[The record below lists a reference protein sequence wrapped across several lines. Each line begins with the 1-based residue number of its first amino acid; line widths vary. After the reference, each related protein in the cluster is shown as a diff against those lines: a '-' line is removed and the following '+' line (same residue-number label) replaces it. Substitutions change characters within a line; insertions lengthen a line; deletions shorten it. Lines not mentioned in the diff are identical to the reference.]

1 MSAAAAAPDPG
12 VRCGR
17 RLPGP
22 GPSRRVRLRRS
33 LSVRCAEARQCT
45 DALIGIALHATATAA
60 SGAEHGGT
68 HGARR
73 AHGDVAAP
81 RHTDIPERVPGTAR
95 GRLRVLPFL
104 TARRA
109 PTVAA
114 PVRALKR
121 LPLMVVAALL
131 APAGA
136 LAVTDVD
143 RLAVYRDFR
152 TAFDAR
158 HYPDALPLAT
168 KLVELTEEQ
177 FGASDRALVNPLCN
191 LGTTQYRLG
200 DYKHAEDS
208 YVRSVKIAA
217 DTGGNGDR
225 LLLRPLHGLGA
236 TYYVTRQ
243 FEDASVTLQR
253 ALDLS
258 RNLDGLLNPGQLT
271 ILDPLIGSL
280 VSLERHSE

>member
-1 MSAAAAAPDPG
+1 MG
-12 VRCGR
+12 V
-17 RLPGP
+17 
-22 GPSRRVRLRRS
+22 
-33 LSVRCAEARQCT
+33 
-45 DALIGIALHATATAA
+45 ALHATATAA

-68 HGARR
+68 HGARQ

-81 RHTDIPERVPGTAR
+81 RHADIPERVPGTAR

-136 LAVTDVD
+136 LAVTDAD

-152 TAFDAR
+152 TAFDAH

-168 KLVELTEEQ
+168 KL
-177 FGASDRALVNPLCN
+177 
-191 LGTTQYRLG
+191 
-200 DYKHAEDS
+200 
-208 YVRSVKIAA
+208 
-217 DTGGNGDR
+217 
-225 LLLRPLHGLGA
+225 
-236 TYYVTRQ
+236 
-243 FEDASVTLQR
+243 
-253 ALDLS
+253 
-258 RNLDGLLNPGQLT
+258 
-271 ILDPLIGSL
+271 
-280 VSLERHSE
+280 

>member
-17 RLPGP
+17 RLP

-33 LSVRCAEARQCT
+33 LSVRCAEARQCP
-45 DALIGIALHATATAA
+45 DALIDIALHATATAA

-73 AHGDVAAP
+73 ARGDVAAP
-81 RHTDIPERVPGTAR
+81 RHADIPERVPGTAR

-136 LAVTDVD
+136 LAVTDAD
-143 RLAVYRDFR
+143 RLAVYRGFR
-152 TAFDAR
+152 TALHAP
-158 HYPDALPLAT
+158 HYPAALPPAT
-168 KLVELTEEQ
+168 KVVELTEEQ

-200 DYKHAEDS
+200 DYKHAE
-208 YVRSVKIAA
+208 
-217 DTGGNGDR
+217 
-225 LLLRPLHGLGA
+225 
-236 TYYVTRQ
+236 
-243 FEDASVTLQR
+243 
-253 ALDLS
+253 
-258 RNLDGLLNPGQLT
+258 
-271 ILDPLIGSL
+271 
-280 VSLERHSE
+280 

>member
-17 RLPGP
+17 RLPGS
-22 GPSRRVRLRRS
+22 SRRVRLRRS
-33 LSVRCAEARQCT
+33 LSVRCAEARQCP
-45 DALIGIALHATATAA
+45 DALIGVALHATATAA

-68 HGARR
+68 HGARQ

-81 RHTDIPERVPGTAR
+81 RHADIPERVPGTAR

-114 PVRALKR
+114 PVRVLKR

-136 LAVTDVD
+136 LAVTDAD

-152 TAFDAR
+152 TAFDAH

-217 DTGGNGDR
+217 DTG
-225 LLLRPLHGLGA
+225 
-236 TYYVTRQ
+236 V
-243 FEDASVTLQR
+243 
-253 ALDLS
+253 
-258 RNLDGLLNPGQLT
+258 
-271 ILDPLIGSL
+271 
-280 VSLERHSE
+280 